1 MPTKAI
7 CHYFHRDIII
17 PTLKTMNM
25 GGDNIAELL
34 LGTAL
39 VESRLTWRKQMGNGP
54 ARGLYQMEMATH
66 DDIWDNYLSYR
77 KSLADKVLQF
87 KTSHKANAE
96 EELINN
102 DSYATAM
109 ARVHYARVKE
119 AIPDAGD
126 IVGMANYWKKYYNT
140 ILGKGFPDKYVEVWN
155 QTVGELVCDAK

>member
-7 CHYFHRDIII
+7 CHYFYQDIIL
-17 PTLKTMNM
+17 PTLKTMDM

-66 DDIWDNYLSYR
+66 NDIWDNYLSYR

-87 KTSHKANAE
+87 KTTNKANAE

-102 DSYATAM
+102 DLYATAM

-126 IVGMANYWKKYYNT
+126 TDGMANYWKKYYNT
-140 ILGKGFPDKYVEVWN
+140 YLGKGLPDKYVEVWN

>member
-34 LGTAL
+34 PGTAL

-54 ARGLYQMEMATH
+54 ARGLYQMEIATH

-77 KSLADKVLQF
+77 KSLADNVLQF

-96 EELINN
+96 EELINK
-102 DSYATAM
+102 ATNYFADTICEFLPELGGKKLYECFVAAATQSLM
-109 ARVHYARVKE
+109 HAEKE
-119 AIPDAGD
+119 YDNNRDLIDLLA
-126 IVGMANYWKKYYNT
+126 KK
-140 ILGKGFPDKYVEVWN
+140 KK
-155 QTVGELVCDAK
+155 

>member
-7 CHYFHRDIII
+7 CHYFYRDTIL
-17 PTLKTMNM
+17 PTLKTMGM
-25 GGDNIAELL
+25 GGDNVAELL

-39 VESRLTWRKQMGNGP
+39 VESRLTWRKQLGNGP

-66 DDIWDNYLSYR
+66 DDIWNNYLSYR

-87 KTSHKANAE
+87 KTNHKANAE
-96 EELINN
+96 DELINN
-102 DSYATAM
+102 DLYATAM

-126 IVGMANYWKKYYNT
+126 TEGMANYWKKYY
-140 ILGKGFPDKYVEVWN
+140 
-155 QTVGELVCDAK
+155 